1 MRKVS
6 RGLIGY
12 IVMIA
17 AFIFLI
23 VLLSGGVNTV
33 DRRIEYPALLQLI
46 EDGKVD
52 RVSIRNITLVGR
64 LKDSRVSKS
73 DYPNRAY
80 DFETTIGPDFYDT
93 VLTMAANKAGKSVD
107 QVSVKEVM
115 SEPDSAGVQ
124 HVKERITT
132 TTHHHLESS
141 AGSQEDT
148 STILKEKTDSVGTEE
163 NHNAAYTEQKKTV
176 AGKVDG
182 IMPWYVYLAAIIAAV
197 VIGFVLARKKGWFA
211 IKA

>member
-1 MRKVS
+1 MRRYV
-6 RGLIGY
+6 LLFF
-12 IVMIA
+12 VCIA
-17 AFIFLI
+17 AIAACSPRYYHGEQAAVAFKQEH
-23 VLLSGGVNTV
+23 NTETASV
-33 DRRIEYPALLQLI
+33 QKWMEEYMHKALQ
-46 EDGKVD
+46 EWK
-52 RVSIRNITLVGR
+52 NMQEWT
-64 LKDSRVSKS
+64 
-73 DYPNRAY
+73 
-80 DFETTIGPDFYDT
+80 
-93 VLTMAANKAGKSVD
+93 D

-182 IMPWYVYLAAIIAAV
+182 IMPWYVYLAAIIAAL